1 MNFWLKK
8 IQLFIFCIKNG
19 CTKGRWKMNI
29 AKLRSEINLHQTVS
43 KLEQRWDND
52 GISLIILSERVL
64 EGKGSEKRVS
74 KVGQRVEI

>member
-1 MNFWLKK
+1 
-8 IQLFIFCIKNG
+8 
-19 CTKGRWKMNI
+19 MNI